1 MKGSL
6 EDFVSKVSL
15 ADPVMRDARLRS
27 DLPSL
32 DPISLMFD
40 DGIREDDDIMEVPD
54 PLLVLNLHT
63 LLHTLLHK

>member
-32 DPISLMFD
+32 DPICLMFD
-40 DGIREDDDIMEVPD
+40 DGIREDDDIIEAPD

-63 LLHTLLHK
+63 LLQTLLHK

>member
-40 DGIREDDDIMEVPD
+40 DGIREDDDIIEAPD

>member
-15 ADPVMRDARLRS
+15 ADPVKSEARLRS

-40 DGIREDDDIMEVPD
+40 DGIREDDDIIEAPD

-63 LLHTLLHK
+63 LLHK